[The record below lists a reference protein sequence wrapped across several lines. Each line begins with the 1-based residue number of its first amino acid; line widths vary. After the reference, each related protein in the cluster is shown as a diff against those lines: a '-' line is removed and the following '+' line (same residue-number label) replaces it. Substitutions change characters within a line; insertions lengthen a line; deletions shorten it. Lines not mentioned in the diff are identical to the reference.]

1 VNHCHI
7 LFHEDAGMMQAVKV
21 ILNTD
26 SNYIAVDHAKS
37 DITLRLGST
46 TDQDFDL
53 KPYGKKAHFNV
64 AVGDVNHGKFFD
76 KGSVYGFEYLKDANP
91 NGRNGAS
98 DNIADVVTIRQSP
111 SKSGNYTIK
120 IFDGDA
126 LKQLSTGNYKILT
139 ENAGGSPSVP
149 VEGTNLSQLT
159 PKATASPA
167 TWGLTEFEG
176 VTYIDTDQVSK
187 AFTGQ
192 PVDAFINTNPEEIVI
207 PEDADLSGFEEGQ
220 FVFSSADGKDKIF
233 TGEQAISS
241 IDVNQFP
248 QVSVDITYPVTG
260 GTGRFEGATGEIVG
274 YERGNFDPSSPA
286 GYVGHLE
293 NFSNLVTGSKEKKIG
308 RKLANSSD
316 VLIGKIEPFAG
327 HQSDESMTSIAVG
340 DIDGDGHG
348 DIIAG
353 IGGPDMMPMIEIY
366 SGADYS
372 MMAKIMPFHNSK
384 ATSINIA
391 AGDINSDNFVDIII
405 GQGKGGEGL
414 VEAFDGR
421 KIFESRQADQ
431 VIDPMDGMAMAS
443 STAMYKGKFQP
454 YGEDYTGAVDVASG
468 YILPRPD
475 NNIPEQIIQTSYAN
489 FTTLAVNQKS
499 SEDNPSIKSFFY
511 TGGGHAHA
519 QKVSD
524 SGSDMQM
531 DSMDDHSSN
540 SANSDDVPRL
550 AAALDPA
557 QILRNITGTF
567 FDLGPTPDERGFG
580 GLVAETK
587 NNEQKLLYIDPNTL
601 QDSDTSIFDHE
612 IINLA

>member
-1 VNHCHI
+1 
-7 LFHEDAGMMQAVKV
+7 
-21 ILNTD
+21 
-26 SNYIAVDHAKS
+26 
-37 DITLRLGST
+37 
-46 TDQDFDL
+46 
-53 KPYGKKAHFNV
+53 
-64 AVGDVNHGKFFD
+64 
-76 KGSVYGFEYLKDANP
+76 
-91 NGRNGAS
+91 
-98 DNIADVVTIRQSP
+98 
-111 SKSGNYTIK
+111 
-120 IFDGDA
+120 
-126 LKQLSTGNYKILT
+126 
-139 ENAGGSPSVP
+139 
-149 VEGTNLSQLT
+149 
-159 PKATASPA
+159 
-167 TWGLTEFEG
+167 
-176 VTYIDTDQVSK
+176 
-187 AFTGQ
+187 
-192 PVDAFINTNPEEIVI
+192 
-207 PEDADLSGFEEGQ
+207 
-220 FVFSSADGKDKIF
+220 
-233 TGEQAISS
+233 
-241 IDVNQFP
+241 
-248 QVSVDITYPVTG
+248 
-260 GTGRFEGATGEIVG
+260 
-274 YERGNFDPSSPA
+274 
-286 GYVGHLE
+286 
-293 NFSNLVTGSKEKKIG
+293 
-308 RKLANSSD
+308 
-316 VLIGKIEPFAG
+316 
-327 HQSDESMTSIAVG
+327 MTSIAVG

-454 YGEDYTGAVDVASG
+454 YGEGYTGAVDVASG

-475 NNIPEQIIQTSYAN
+475 NNIPDQIIQTSYAN

-499 SEDNPSIKSFFY
+499 SEQNPSIKSFFY
-511 TGGGHAHA
+511 TGGGHVHA
-519 QKVSD
+519 SKVSE
-524 SGSDMQM
+524 SDMEM
-531 DSMDDHSSN
+531 SSMDHSSH
-540 SANSDDVPRL
+540 SANSDDIPRL

-557 QILRNITGTF
+557 QKLRNITGTF